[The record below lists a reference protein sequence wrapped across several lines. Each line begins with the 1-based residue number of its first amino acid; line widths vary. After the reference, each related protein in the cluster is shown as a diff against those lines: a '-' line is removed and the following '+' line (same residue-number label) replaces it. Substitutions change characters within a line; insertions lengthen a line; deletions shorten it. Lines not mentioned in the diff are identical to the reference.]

1 MTINGAIVIL
11 TQNTIERKI
20 YLKNCLY
27 FLFENFN
34 SKFKYPIIILHEGD
48 YYNKDKQ
55 EILSSVRIN
64 YRNLI
69 SFTEIDKTDFKVPDY
84 IDENKLNKL
93 VNLQIVPY
101 WRNIKYRLMCNFWIN
116 HFTKY
121 TKDYD
126 YIMRLDDDSIIEEP
140 INIDLFELLK
150 NNDKV
155 YLSNIVHIDCGL
167 CNFRMKELF
176 NKIFPNSSDKVD
188 NLFIKTKIQKNSKVY
203 TNVKKFIKELDNID
217 IDDDIELDMPIMF
230 YNNFFITDIN
240 FWKRQD
246 VKDVITEI
254 NKNGNIFYCR
264 YGDAPLQT
272 LIVNLLEPDKITRS
286 VFKYSK
292 RLQREC
298 FIDSENNLHSYMPG
312 DYNNSS
318 CIFDKKK

>member
-1 MTINGAIVIL
+1 M
-11 TQNTIERKI
+11 
-20 YLKNCLY
+20 
-27 FLFENFN
+27 
-34 SKFKYPIIILHEGD
+34 
-48 YYNKDKQ
+48 
-55 EILSSVRIN
+55 
-64 YRNLI
+64 
-69 SFTEIDKTDFKVPDY
+69 
-84 IDENKLNKL
+84 
-93 VNLQIVPY
+93 
-101 WRNIKYRLMCNFWIN
+101 
-116 HFTKY
+116 
-121 TKDYD
+121 
-126 YIMRLDDDSIIEEP
+126 
-140 INIDLFELLK
+140 
-150 NNDKV
+150 
-155 YLSNIVHIDCGL
+155 
-167 CNFRMKELF
+167 
-176 NKIFPNSSDKVD
+176 
-188 NLFIKTKIQKNSKVY
+188 
-203 TNVKKFIKELDNID
+203 DNID

-254 NKNGNIFYCR
+254 YKNGNIFYFR